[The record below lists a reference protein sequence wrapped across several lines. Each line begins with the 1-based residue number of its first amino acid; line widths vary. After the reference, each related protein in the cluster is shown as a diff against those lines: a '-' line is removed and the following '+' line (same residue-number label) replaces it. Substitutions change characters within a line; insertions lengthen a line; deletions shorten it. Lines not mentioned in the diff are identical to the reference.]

1 MILLGPVH
9 CRMSKRQSTISELF
23 SRKRASTST
32 DTNADDEVVVIDN
45 FESQAESDEVSSE
58 ITVGQVVVNVS
69 EELEAGADNSV
80 PDLDLVPAVRTPV
93 VIVDD
98 QDPEV
103 PEQLGIAV
111 EPPAQGSNRD
121 TARNLYR
128 LTKKKKIH
136 SAQFIEQKLKEF
148 PLLRQEWIEID
159 GIKKKHFFCYVCR
172 KAYGKIPPN
181 QLWKFASG
189 FPDGRK
195 LEQQYLKEHFE
206 THSYLTMALNMQSKL
221 TNSERYF
228 SWIKEIKANQRHSL
242 DTNSTIHALSAIKYH
257 TSKTLSNGVVEKTP
271 KEYERCYKWSYKCSE
286 FRLIK

>member
-98 QDPEV
+98 QDSEV
-103 PEQLGIAV
+103 PEQL
-111 EPPAQGSNRD
+111 E
-121 TARNLYR
+121 L
-128 LTKKKKIH
+128 
-136 SAQFIEQKLKEF
+136 
-148 PLLRQEWIEID
+148 
-159 GIKKKHFFCYVCR
+159 
-172 KAYGKIPPN
+172 
-181 QLWKFASG
+181 
-189 FPDGRK
+189 
-195 LEQQYLKEHFE
+195 
-206 THSYLTMALNMQSKL
+206 ALQ
-221 TNSERYF
+221 
-228 SWIKEIKANQRHSL
+228 
-242 DTNSTIHALSAIKYH
+242 
-257 TSKTLSNGVVEKTP
+257 
-271 KEYERCYKWSYKCSE
+271 
-286 FRLIK
+286 